1 MLRRHFTRVLA
12 CSLIALAA
20 AWARNPGDPL
30 KPGWN
35 LFSRDQDINIGA
47 QSALQVRMHYAEVR
61 DPVLEDYIRRIGDR
75 LAATPEAKE
84 SKFRFTFTM
93 LNVPQVNAFALP
105 GGPMFIFTGLLKAT
119 ENEAQLAGVMAHEM
133 SHVIL
138 RHGTH
143 EASKAKS
150 VKLLAQLAGAA
161 AGGNS
166 SAAGQ
171 LAGMGLGLG
180 ANSFILH
187 FSREAES
194 EADALGS
201 HLMAECGY
209 NPIEMARFFE
219 KLATL
224 TTQGSEFFS
233 DHPSPGNRERAVE
246 AEIRALPQR
255 EYGFETGQFERAK
268 AEVGALGAGGVGSS
282 NAGLTPPPA
291 EWRLLHTALYDVAF
305 PAAWSVHGEGKP
317 SVTIAPA
324 DALVKI
330 ANGTVLMSSG
340 AMADYFDPG
349 PNMSIGTATLK
360 LVAFLH
366 DRDPNIQMLSSQ
378 QQKSIRVNNSEGLVT
393 ALHGTSP
400 TGGPEMDVLL
410 TVTRPQGVFYMMFTS
425 PEQSYPQFQR
435 TFEQMLGS
443 IRFK

>member
-1 MLRRHFTRVLA
+1 
-12 CSLIALAA
+12 
-20 AWARNPGDPL
+20 
-30 KPGWN
+30 
-35 LFSRDQDINIGA
+35 
-47 QSALQVRMHYAEVR
+47 
-61 DPVLEDYIRRIGDR
+61 
-75 LAATPEAKE
+75 
-84 SKFRFTFTM
+84 
-93 LNVPQVNAFALP
+93 
-105 GGPMFIFTGLLKAT
+105 
-119 ENEAQLAGVMAHEM
+119 VMAHEM

-150 VKLLAQLAGAA
+150 VKLLAQLASAA
-161 AGGNS
+161 AGANN

-224 TTQGSEFFS
+224 TTQGSQFFS
-233 DHPSPGNRERAVE
+233 DHPSPGNREKAVE

-255 EYGFETGQFERAK
+255 EYGFETGQFEKAK
-268 AEVGALGAGGVGSS
+268 AEVGALGQGGVGS
-282 NAGLTPPPA
+282 NVGLTPPPA
-291 EWRLLHTALYDVAF
+291 DWRLLHTALYDVAF

-317 SVTIAPA
+317 SVTIAPP

-330 ANGTVLMSSG
+330 ANGTVLMSHG
-340 AMADYFDPG
+340 AMADYYDPG

-360 LVAFLH
+360 LVSFLH
-366 DRDPNIQMLSSQ
+366 DRDPNIQLSSSQ
-378 QQKSIRVNNSEGLVT
+378 QQKNIRVNDSEGLIT

-400 TGGPEMDVLL
+400 AGGPEIDVLL

-425 PEQSYPQFQR
+425 PEPNFPQFQR
-435 TFEQMLGS
+435 IFEGMIGS